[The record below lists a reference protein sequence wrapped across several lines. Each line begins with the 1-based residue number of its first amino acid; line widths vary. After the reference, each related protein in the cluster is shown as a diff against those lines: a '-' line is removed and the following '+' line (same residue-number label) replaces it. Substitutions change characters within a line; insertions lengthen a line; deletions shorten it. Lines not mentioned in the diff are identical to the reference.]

1 MPQRNTT
8 PSGTMPSVAASQTIR
23 HSLSAP
29 QLWTHWTQQELTFMR
44 CVVET
49 SRTVHLPMD
58 LWACSF
64 LLLITR
70 EVVSFTATTK
80 TVDCNVVK
88 IVESVCVIVLVLD
101 EYWLCVSQQR
111 WRLVVIIWVFKIDW
125 LWLRLHSE
133 PKDVLYYNGFRFWLI
148 ALNLLNTERPSVLY
162 HGESQSREEK

>member
-1 MPQRNTT
+1 
-8 PSGTMPSVAASQTIR
+8 
-23 HSLSAP
+23 
-29 QLWTHWTQQELTFMR
+29 MR

-111 WRLVVIIWVFKIDW
+111 WRLVVII
-125 LWLRLHSE
+125 
-133 PKDVLYYNGFRFWLI
+133 
-148 ALNLLNTERPSVLY
+148 
-162 HGESQSREEK
+162 